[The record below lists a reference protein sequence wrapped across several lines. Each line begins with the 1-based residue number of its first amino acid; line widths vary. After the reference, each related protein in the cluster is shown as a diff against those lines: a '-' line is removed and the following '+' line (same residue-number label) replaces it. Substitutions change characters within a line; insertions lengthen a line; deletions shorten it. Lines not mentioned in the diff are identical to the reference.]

1 MRVRHGTAI
10 LYCAAA
16 ALTLGLP
23 LISFMREH
31 EMGIVVARG
40 GQRQNQ
46 GHKIGAVL
54 NPPGKPTRNFE
65 RGGGCGDYGV
75 IVAADDVSFKDL
87 LPKIGSVTQ
96 PSHGNPVGQRQY
108 LP

>member
-1 MRVRHGTAI
+1 MGVRHGTAI

-46 GHKIGAVL
+46 GHKIGRRQTHRGSRPETLTEEVVVET
-54 NPPGKPTRNFE
+54 TR
-65 RGGGCGDYGV
+65 V
-75 IVAADDVSFKDL
+75 IVADDDVFFSNL
-87 LPKIGSVTQ
+87 LPEIGSATQ

-108 LP
+108 LR